1 MPPDTSAE
9 FTQSLLARA
18 HSPDTV
24 SRIYTEKLQY
34 RNLHLRPTSPP
45 PPSNARKARR
55 LAREEYKARSKKR
68 PAPLSSRQR
77 RALGL
82 HTIPRQGQK
91 YATYVPLHRLW
102 LGYVREVLGGEVY
115 GGPGAAAK
123 LSAAEFHG
131 AEIEVVRSNC
141 PSRVGIKGIVLKDAR
156 FTFEVL
162 TAQNKVKLVPKEG
175 TMFRVEVPVA
185 DPEEATGAAGTA
197 TDAPPATAAV
207 SSNTFAFEIM
217 GDQFLVRGADR
228 AGRKFKSHFLKD
240 V

>member
-1 MPPDTSAE
+1 MPPETSAD
-9 FTQSLLARA
+9 FTRSLLARA

-24 SRIYTEKLQY
+24 SRIYTEKIQY
-34 RNLHLRPTSPP
+34 RNLHLRATSPP

-68 PAPLSSRQR
+68 PTPLSSRQR
-77 RALGL
+77 RALNL

-91 YATYVPLHRLW
+91 YATYVPLHSLW
-102 LGYVREVLGGEVY
+102 LGYIREVLGGEVY

-131 AEIEVVRSNC
+131 AEIEVVRSRC
-141 PSRVGIKGIVLKDAR
+141 PSRVGIKGIVVKDAR
-156 FTFEVL
+156 FTFEVV

-175 TMFRVEVPVA
+175 TMFRVEVPVDSA
-185 DPEEATGAAGTA
+185 PEAAEG
-197 TDAPPATAAV
+197 ATAAAATL
-207 SSNTFAFEIM
+207 NKFAFEIM

-228 AGRKFKSHFLKD
+228 AGKKFKSHFLKD